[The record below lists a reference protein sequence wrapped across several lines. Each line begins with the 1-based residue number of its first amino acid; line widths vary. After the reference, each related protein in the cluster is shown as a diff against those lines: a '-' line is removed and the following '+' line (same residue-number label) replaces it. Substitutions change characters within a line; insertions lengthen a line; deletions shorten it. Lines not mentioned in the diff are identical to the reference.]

1 MTKAQAR
8 EMSLQGIIDRHAA
21 TIKRMEDVHTND
33 EIEKQNLLSQYH
45 QKCQYCEK
53 LERELAIEKSKNQ
66 VHQDYIDALSRKGPL
81 VSLNVSGH
89 VDINK
94 DDQETGVIDL
104 PAKPHVTPVST
115 VAPPPN
121 TETFFDRLKAIIR
134 LAASK
139 NGQTIECR
147 AKGHAST
154 YIYNINADCFCKA
167 VDVLASEHTDKLS
180 EFLGGN
186 LHNTQVTKIC
196 FFLGYV
202 LKLNIINDASLQ
214 FVDLLFAFEAFY
226 PSKLTIQKKLSN
238 ISPTTQQRVFF
249 GAFEGLLHRFN
260 S

>member
-1 MTKAQAR
+1 MV
-8 EMSLQGIIDRHAA
+8 MNLQSIIDQHTA

-33 EIEKQNLLSQYH
+33 EIEKKNLLSQYH
-45 QKCQYCEK
+45 QKCQHCEK

-81 VSLNVSGH
+81 ISLNVTGN

-94 DDQETGVIDL
+94 DGQDTGKIDL
-104 PAKPHVTPVST
+104 PARPHEVPVPI
-115 VAPPPN
+115 VAPPIK
-121 TETFFDRLKAIIR
+121 TETFFDRAKAIIR

-139 NGQTIECR
+139 NGQIIECR

-167 VDVLASEHTDKLS
+167 LDVLVSEHTDKLS

-196 FFLGYV
+196 FFLGHV
-202 LKLNIINDASLQ
+202 FRMNVINSPTLQ
-214 FVDLLFAFEAFY
+214 IADMLFAFNEYY
-226 PSKLTIQKKLSN
+226 PSKKTLSAKLSDKSSN
-238 ISPTTQQRVFF
+238 QEQKVLMGI
-249 GAFEGLLHRFN
+249 FERLLKRYV